1 VLALLARVSHSA
13 QIVPQYTIGAARY
26 SRAHVDRDRAA
37 GGGTDGCS
45 HSSAPH
51 RGRVRAARCC
61 SGVDHESAVR
71 PQYSGAQTPQ
81 LSTATS
87 EPVALAFR
95 LPPLARHPVRL
106 LAVVSISTR
115 SSQVRRAGTTNAIV
129 AQHEFAQHVCA
140 QQRCCSNDPTRSRRR
155 HCTARNGTVAC
166 ACVGATQAQQQP
178 ISVCN
183 S

>member
-1 VLALLARVSHSA
+1 MLALLARVTHSA
-13 QIVPQYTIGAARY
+13 QIVPQHTIGAARY
-26 SRAHVDRDRAA
+26 LRAHVDRDRAA

-45 HSSAPH
+45 DSSEPH
-51 RGRVRAARCC
+51 QGRVRAARCC

-71 PQYSGAQTPQ
+71 PQYSGAQTNA
-81 LSTATS
+81 TALIRNKPNCCFS
-87 EPVALAFR
+87 R
-95 LPPLARHPVRL
+95 LPPLAQHPVRL

-140 QQRCCSNDPTRSRRR
+140 QQRRCSNDPTRSRRR

-178 ISVCN
+178 IGACN